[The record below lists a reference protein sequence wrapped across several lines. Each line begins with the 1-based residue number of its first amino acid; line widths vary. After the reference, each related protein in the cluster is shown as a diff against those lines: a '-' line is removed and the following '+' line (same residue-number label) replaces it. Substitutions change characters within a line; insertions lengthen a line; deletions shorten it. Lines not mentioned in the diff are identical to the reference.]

1 MFSDAFKKIKKILW
15 AAFLVSLPVTNFP
28 YFPSAL
34 GGSKVSVRPLLLYP
48 LLILLLIILP
58 GLWKRKLPRTMI
70 PLLVFIIVVLI
81 SSFLPLIA
89 GVTSEMSELTLTSR
103 MMRTLVTLVLGGAI
117 YLVVSLIPENKVD
130 LDFTLK
136 WFYIGLIIAL
146 IWGTLQIIYVLD
158 LIPLWWRY
166 MKKIQ
171 RHISISRGY
180 SNRIQGLTQ
189 EPSWFADQLT
199 ALYLPWIF
207 SAVIMNKTVFKR
219 ITKWLTVEKILL
231 IWLIIVLT
239 FTYSRSG
246 YITAAVVIGVGA
258 FFWLRMMIQNLD
270 KQPKSFLSKGTYKF
284 LALPGYIRII
294 LSGGILI
301 CVLGAALF
309 IAGRQSDYISRMWI
323 YWLDYSTEF
332 EALFG
337 AKSLGGYIRY
347 IGFGPRFIYWET
359 AYRIFTENPFF
370 GVGLGNYTFY
380 FQDFL
385 PATHLGKIPELLKV
399 LVPDSSSIITA
410 KNYFA
415 RLLAETGLIGTAAF
429 ISFLLTLLGKS
440 LYSWM
445 SKDTEEK
452 FWGAGAIL
460 GLIAFLVNSFSYES
474 FAIPNPWI
482 LFGLITAAYHYF
494 NGRESQN
501 KEFQAEK

>member
-58 GLWKRKLPRTMI
+58 GLWKRKLPRTLI
-70 PLLVFIIVVLI
+70 PFLVFIIVVLI

-246 YITAAVVIGVGA
+246 YITAAVVIGVG
-258 FFWLRMMIQNLD
+258 
-270 KQPKSFLSKGTYKF
+270 
-284 LALPGYIRII
+284 
-294 LSGGILI
+294 
-301 CVLGAALF
+301 
-309 IAGRQSDYISRMWI
+309 
-323 YWLDYSTEF
+323 
-332 EALFG
+332 
-337 AKSLGGYIRY
+337 
-347 IGFGPRFIYWET
+347 
-359 AYRIFTENPFF
+359 
-370 GVGLGNYTFY
+370 
-380 FQDFL
+380 
-385 PATHLGKIPELLKV
+385 
-399 LVPDSSSIITA
+399 
-410 KNYFA
+410 
-415 RLLAETGLIGTAAF
+415 
-429 ISFLLTLLGKS
+429 
-440 LYSWM
+440 
-445 SKDTEEK
+445 
-452 FWGAGAIL
+452 
-460 GLIAFLVNSFSYES
+460 
-474 FAIPNPWI
+474 
-482 LFGLITAAYHYF
+482 
-494 NGRESQN
+494 
-501 KEFQAEK
+501 